1 LNDKEAEIAVD
12 AINRA
17 NTLVASEPVVV
28 DGASSSDGGGA
39 SMTVAS
45 LEKALCESLAHR
57 YSGLKGVLLGRRKT
71 YTTLK

>member
-17 NTLVASEPVVV
+17 NTLVAAEPVVV
-28 DGASSSDGGGA
+28 EGASSNNGGSS
-39 SMTVAS
+39 SMTAAS

-57 YSGLKGVLLGRRKT
+57 YSGLKG
-71 YTTLK
+71 

>member
-1 LNDKEAEIAVD
+1 
-12 AINRA
+12 
-17 NTLVASEPVVV
+17 VASEPVVV